1 MVGGSPAQGKSP
13 GRAIL
18 CFDMFRWRELNPDG
32 RVLIMGILNVTPD
45 SFSDGGRFLSPDA
58 AVERA
63 LAMEKE
69 GADIIDV
76 GGESAR
82 PGADPVPVEEELR
95 RVLPVL
101 ERLRGKLRIPISI
114 DTTKAEVAEAALRA
128 GASIVNDISALRFDP
143 AMAPLVAKF
152 GAGLVLMHMLG
163 TPKTMQQ
170 APHYEDVVTEV
181 RDFLAERA
189 QYAQSQG
196 IPREAIAVDPG
207 IGFGKTVEHNLELL
221 RRLPELVELGFP
233 VLVGPSR
240 KSFIGAIL
248 GLGVEERLEGTLAAC
263 AVAVVRGADILRVH
277 DVKEVR
283 RAADLALHLRRER

>member
-1 MVGGSPAQGKSP
+1 MVGGSPAQGNS
-13 GRAIL
+13 RACYT
-18 CFDMFRWRELNPDG
+18 CFGMFRWRELNPDG

-76 GGESAR
+76 GGESSR
-82 PGADPVPVEEELR
+82 PGAEPVPVEEELR

-263 AVAVVRGADILRVH
+263 AVAVVRGANILRVH

>member
-1 MVGGSPAQGKSP
+1 
-13 GRAIL
+13 
-18 CFDMFRWRELNPDG
+18 MFRWRELNPDG

-76 GGESAR
+76 GGESSR

>member
-1 MVGGSPAQGKSP
+1 
-13 GRAIL
+13 
-18 CFDMFRWRELNPDG
+18 MFSWRDLEGEG

-63 LAMEKE
+63 LVMEGE
-69 GADIIDV
+69 GADIIDI
-76 GGESAR
+76 GGESSR
-82 PGADPVPVEEELR
+82 PGAEPVSVEEELG

-101 ERLRGKLRIPISI
+101 ERLRGRLRIPISI

-128 GASIVNDISALRFDP
+128 GARIVNDISALRFDP
-143 AMAPLVAKF
+143 AMAPLVAES

-170 APHYEDVVTEV
+170 SPHYDDVVREV
-181 RDFLAERA
+181 RGFLAERA

-240 KSFIGAIL
+240 KSFIGAVL
-248 GLGVEERLEGTLAAC
+248 GLPVGERLEGTLAAC

-277 DVKEVR
+277 DVRQVR
-283 RAADLALHLRRER
+283 RAADLAWHLRRGR

>member
-1 MVGGSPAQGKSP
+1 MVGGSPAQGNS
-13 GRAIL
+13 RACYT

-76 GGESAR
+76 GGESSR
-82 PGADPVPVEEELR
+82 PGAEPVPVEEELR

-248 GLGVEERLEGTLAAC
+248 GFGVEERLEGTLAAC

>member
-1 MVGGSPAQGKSP
+1 
-13 GRAIL
+13 
-18 CFDMFRWRELNPDG
+18 MFRWRELNPDG

-45 SFSDGGRFLSPDA
+45 SFSNGGRFLSPDA
-58 AVERA
+58 AVKRA
-63 LAMEKE
+63 LIMEKE

-76 GGESAR
+76 GGESSR
-82 PGADPVPVEEELR
+82 PGAEPVPVEEELR
-95 RVLPVL
+95 RVIPVL

-143 AMAPLVAKF
+143 AMASVVAEF

-170 APHYEDVVTEV
+170 DPHYEDVVREV
-181 RDFLAERA
+181 REFLAERA
-189 QYAQSQG
+189 LYAQSQG

-248 GLGVEERLEGTLAAC
+248 GLGVEERLEGTLVAC

-277 DVKEVR
+277 DVREVR

>member
-1 MVGGSPAQGKSP
+1 
-13 GRAIL
+13 
-18 CFDMFRWRELNPDG
+18 
-32 RVLIMGILNVTPD
+32 MGILNVTPD

-76 GGESAR
+76 GGESSR
-82 PGADPVPVEEELR
+82 PGAEPVPVEEELR

>member
-1 MVGGSPAQGKSP
+1 
-13 GRAIL
+13 
-18 CFDMFRWRELNPDG
+18 MFSWRDLEGEG

-63 LAMEKE
+63 LVMEGE
-69 GADIIDV
+69 GADIIDI
-76 GGESAR
+76 GGESSR
-82 PGADPVPVEEELR
+82 PGAEPVSVEEELG

-101 ERLRGKLRIPISI
+101 ERLRGRLRIPISI

-128 GASIVNDISALRFDP
+128 GACIVNDISALRFDP
-143 AMAPLVAKF
+143 AMAPLVAEF

-170 APHYEDVVTEV
+170 SPHYDDVVREV
-181 RDFLAERA
+181 RGFLAERA

-240 KSFIGAIL
+240 KSFIGALL
-248 GLGVEERLEGTLAAC
+248 GLPVEERLEGTLAAC

-277 DVKEVR
+277 DVRQVR
-283 RAADLALHLRRER
+283 RAADLAWHLRRGR

>member
-1 MVGGSPAQGKSP
+1 
-13 GRAIL
+13 
-18 CFDMFRWRELNPDG
+18 MFRWRELNPDG

-58 AVERA
+58 AVKRA
-63 LAMEKE
+63 LIMEKE

-76 GGESAR
+76 GGESSR
-82 PGADPVPVEEELR
+82 PGAEPVPVEEELR
-95 RVLPVL
+95 RVIPVL

-143 AMAPLVAKF
+143 AMASVVAEF

-170 APHYEDVVTEV
+170 DPHYEDVVREV
-181 RDFLAERA
+181 REFLAERA
-189 QYAQSQG
+189 LYAQSQG

-277 DVKEVR
+277 DVREVR

>member
-1 MVGGSPAQGKSP
+1 MVGGSPAQGNS
-13 GRAIL
+13 RACYT

-76 GGESAR
+76 GGESSR
-82 PGADPVPVEEELR
+82 PGAEPVPVEEELR

>member
-1 MVGGSPAQGKSP
+1 
-13 GRAIL
+13 
-18 CFDMFRWRELNPDG
+18 MFRWRELNPDG

-58 AVERA
+58 AVKRA
-63 LAMEKE
+63 LIMEKE

-76 GGESAR
+76 GGESSR
-82 PGADPVPVEEELR
+82 PGAEPVPVEEELR
-95 RVLPVL
+95 RVIPVL

-143 AMAPLVAKF
+143 AMASVVAEF

-170 APHYEDVVTEV
+170 APHYEDVVREV

-189 QYAQSQG
+189 LYAQSQG

-277 DVKEVR
+277 DVREVR

>member
-1 MVGGSPAQGKSP
+1 
-13 GRAIL
+13 
-18 CFDMFRWRELNPDG
+18 MFRWRELNPDG

-58 AVERA
+58 AVKRA
-63 LAMEKE
+63 LIMEKE

-76 GGESAR
+76 GGESSR
-82 PGADPVPVEEELR
+82 PGAEPVPVEEELR
-95 RVLPVL
+95 RVIPVL

-143 AMAPLVAKF
+143 AMASVVAEF

-170 APHYEDVVTEV
+170 DPHYEDVVREV
-181 RDFLAERA
+181 REFLAERA
-189 QYAQSQG
+189 LYAQSQG

-248 GLGVEERLEGTLAAC
+248 GLGVEERLEGTLVAC

-277 DVKEVR
+277 DVREVR

>member
-1 MVGGSPAQGKSP
+1 
-13 GRAIL
+13 
-18 CFDMFRWRELNPDG
+18 MFRWRELNPDG

>member
-18 CFDMFRWRELNPDG
+18 AFGMFRWRELNPDG

-76 GGESAR
+76 GGESSR

-143 AMAPLVAKF
+143 AMAPLVAEF

>member
-1 MVGGSPAQGKSP
+1 
-13 GRAIL
+13 
-18 CFDMFRWRELNPDG
+18 MFRWRELNPDG

-58 AVERA
+58 AVKRA
-63 LAMEKE
+63 LIMEKE

-76 GGESAR
+76 GGESSR
-82 PGADPVPVEEELR
+82 PGAEPVPVEEELR
-95 RVLPVL
+95 RVIPVL

-143 AMAPLVAKF
+143 AMASVVAEF

-170 APHYEDVVTEV
+170 APHYEDVVREV
-181 RDFLAERA
+181 REFLAERA
-189 QYAQSQG
+189 LYAQSQG

-240 KSFIGAIL
+240 KSFIGAVL

-277 DVKEVR
+277 DVREVR

>member
-1 MVGGSPAQGKSP
+1 
-13 GRAIL
+13 
-18 CFDMFRWRELNPDG
+18 MFRWRELNPDG

-58 AVERA
+58 AVKRA
-63 LAMEKE
+63 LIMEKE

-76 GGESAR
+76 GGESSR
-82 PGADPVPVEEELR
+82 PGAEPVPVEEELR
-95 RVLPVL
+95 RVIPVL

-143 AMAPLVAKF
+143 AMASVVAEF

-170 APHYEDVVTEV
+170 APHYEDVVREV
-181 RDFLAERA
+181 REFLAERA
-189 QYAQSQG
+189 LYAQSQG

-277 DVKEVR
+277 DVREVR

>member
-1 MVGGSPAQGKSP
+1 
-13 GRAIL
+13 
-18 CFDMFRWRELNPDG
+18 MFRWRELNPDG

-58 AVERA
+58 AVKRA
-63 LAMEKE
+63 LIMEKE

-76 GGESAR
+76 GGESSR
-82 PGADPVPVEEELR
+82 PGAEPVPVEEELR
-95 RVLPVL
+95 RVIPVL

-128 GASIVNDISALRFDP
+128 GASIVNDTSALRFDP
-143 AMAPLVAKF
+143 AMASVVAEF

-170 APHYEDVVTEV
+170 APHYEDVVREV

-189 QYAQSQG
+189 LYAQSQG

-221 RRLPELVELGFP
+221 RRLPELVEFGFP

-277 DVKEVR
+277 DVREVR

>member
-1 MVGGSPAQGKSP
+1 
-13 GRAIL
+13 
-18 CFDMFRWRELNPDG
+18 MFRWRELNPDG

-58 AVERA
+58 AVKRA
-63 LAMEKE
+63 LIMEKE

-143 AMAPLVAKF
+143 AMASVVAEF

-170 APHYEDVVTEV
+170 APHYEDVVREV
-181 RDFLAERA
+181 REFLAERA
-189 QYAQSQG
+189 LYAQSQG

-277 DVKEVR
+277 DVREVR

>member
-1 MVGGSPAQGKSP
+1 MVGGSPAQGNS
-13 GRAIL
+13 RACYT

-76 GGESAR
+76 GGESSR
-82 PGADPVPVEEELR
+82 PGAEPVPVEEELR

-143 AMAPLVAKF
+143 AMASLVAKF

>member
-1 MVGGSPAQGKSP
+1 
-13 GRAIL
+13 
-18 CFDMFRWRELNPDG
+18 MFRWRELNPDG

-58 AVERA
+58 AVKRA
-63 LAMEKE
+63 LIMEKE

-76 GGESAR
+76 GGESSR
-82 PGADPVPVEEELR
+82 PGAEPVPVEEELR

>member
-1 MVGGSPAQGKSP
+1 MTGGARCG
-13 GRAIL
+13 IL
-18 CFDMFRWRELNPDG
+18 ILGMFSWRDLEGEG

-63 LAMEKE
+63 LVMEGE
-69 GADIIDV
+69 GADIIDI
-76 GGESAR
+76 GGESSR
-82 PGADPVPVEEELR
+82 PGAEPVSVEEELG

-101 ERLRGKLRIPISI
+101 ERLRGRLRIPISI

-128 GASIVNDISALRFDP
+128 GACIVNDISALRFDP
-143 AMAPLVAKF
+143 AMAPLVAEF

-170 APHYEDVVTEV
+170 SPHYDDVVREV
-181 RDFLAERA
+181 RGFLAERA

-240 KSFIGAIL
+240 KSFIGALL
-248 GLGVEERLEGTLAAC
+248 GLPVEERLEGTLAAC

-277 DVKEVR
+277 DVRQVR
-283 RAADLALHLRRER
+283 RAADLAWHLRRGR

>member
-1 MVGGSPAQGKSP
+1 MVGGSPAQGNS
-13 GRAIL
+13 RACYT
-18 CFDMFRWRELNPDG
+18 CFGMFRWRELNPDG

-76 GGESAR
+76 GGESSR
-82 PGADPVPVEEELR
+82 PGAEPVPVEEELR

>member
-1 MVGGSPAQGKSP
+1 
-13 GRAIL
+13 
-18 CFDMFRWRELNPDG
+18 MFSWRDLEGEG

-63 LAMEKE
+63 LVMEGE
-69 GADIIDV
+69 GADIIDI
-76 GGESAR
+76 GGESSR
-82 PGADPVPVEEELR
+82 PGAEPVSVEEELG

-101 ERLRGKLRIPISI
+101 ERLRGRLRIPISI

-143 AMAPLVAKF
+143 AMAPLVAEF

-170 APHYEDVVTEV
+170 SPHYDDVVREV
-181 RDFLAERA
+181 RGFLAERA

-248 GLGVEERLEGTLAAC
+248 DLPVEERLEGTLAAC

-277 DVKEVR
+277 DVRQVR
-283 RAADLALHLRRER
+283 RAADLAWHLRRGR

>member
-1 MVGGSPAQGKSP
+1 
-13 GRAIL
+13 
-18 CFDMFRWRELNPDG
+18 MFRWRELNPDG

-76 GGESAR
+76 GGESSR
-82 PGADPVPVEEELR
+82 PGAEPVPVEEELR

-143 AMAPLVAKF
+143 AMASLVAKF

>member
-1 MVGGSPAQGKSP
+1 
-13 GRAIL
+13 
-18 CFDMFRWRELNPDG
+18 MFRWRELNPDE

-45 SFSDGGRFLSPDA
+45 SFSNGGRFLSPDA

-76 GGESAR
+76 GGESSR
-82 PGADPVPVEEELR
+82 PGAEPVPVEEELR

>member
-1 MVGGSPAQGKSP
+1 
-13 GRAIL
+13 
-18 CFDMFRWRELNPDG
+18 MFRWRELNPDG

-82 PGADPVPVEEELR
+82 PGADPVPVKEELR

-143 AMAPLVAKF
+143 AMASLVAKF

>member
-1 MVGGSPAQGKSP
+1 
-13 GRAIL
+13 
-18 CFDMFRWRELNPDG
+18 MFRWRELNPDG

-58 AVERA
+58 AVKRA
-63 LAMEKE
+63 LIMEKE

-76 GGESAR
+76 GGESSR
-82 PGADPVPVEEELR
+82 PGAEPVPVEEELR
-95 RVLPVL
+95 RVIPVL

-143 AMAPLVAKF
+143 AMASVVAEF

-277 DVKEVR
+277 DVREVR

>member
-1 MVGGSPAQGKSP
+1 
-13 GRAIL
+13 
-18 CFDMFRWRELNPDG
+18 MFRWRELNPDG

-58 AVERA
+58 AVKRA
-63 LAMEKE
+63 LIMEKE

-76 GGESAR
+76 GGESSR
-82 PGADPVPVEEELR
+82 PGAEPVPVEEELR
-95 RVLPVL
+95 RVIPVL

-143 AMAPLVAKF
+143 AMAFVVAEF

-170 APHYEDVVTEV
+170 APHYEDVVREV
-181 RDFLAERA
+181 REFLAERA
-189 QYAQSQG
+189 LYAQSQG

-277 DVKEVR
+277 DVREVR

>member
-1 MVGGSPAQGKSP
+1 MVGGSPAQGNS
-13 GRAIL
+13 RACYT
-18 CFDMFRWRELNPDG
+18 CFGMFHWRELNPDG

-170 APHYEDVVTEV
+170 APYYEDVVTEV